1 MAFQYQNAWL
11 AIRRKLRADRKD
23 LVEQLVSDQSEL
35 STASLRGKIS
45 MLDEII
51 ERYPRE
57 LSETEFDDE

>member
-1 MAFQYQNAWL
+1 MAFQYQSAWL

-23 LVEQLVSDQSEL
+23 LVEQLVSEQSEL
-35 STASLRGKIS
+35 STAALRGKIS